1 MSFEGLSV
9 FERGEFPRWARVKQH
24 LDPAEL
30 SDPTAAVIEQLAR
43 PEIADTI
50 KPGMRVAITAGS
62 RGIDR
67 INLAIKGVVEAV
79 KSRGAFPFIVPAMG
93 SHGGATV
100 EGQTAILEHFGITEA
115 AMGCP
120 IKASMETV
128 HLGEVLDGV
137 PVYFDRISYTEAD
150 IVIPVGRVKP
160 HTAFRG
166 PVESGLLKMLA
177 IGLGKQKG
185 AEFFHSR
192 GFPEFHR
199 LIPAVGQFTLTQ
211 VNIPFGVAL
220 IENGMSRLAM
230 VEAVPAAKI
239 WTREQE
245 LLKIAFQKMPK
256 LPGSQIDILIID
268 EIGKDISGDGADP
281 NVVNRDC
288 TGFLARSEVPVRPI
302 VDRIIVRDLTE
313 NTEGNATGIGMADF
327 LLKRA
332 VDKIDPV
339 KTYMNLITSKS
350 PQGGRVA
357 IGLDNDRQAL
367 YLAIASALNITTEQA
382 KIVRIESS
390 KHVEEMWVSEPML
403 AQLAGDDR
411 FEVVGNLHAI
421 PFDGVGMF
429 AE

>member
-350 PQGGRVA
+350 PQGGRIA

-403 AQLAGDDR
+403 PQLAGDDR

-421 PFDGVGMF
+421 PFDGSGMF